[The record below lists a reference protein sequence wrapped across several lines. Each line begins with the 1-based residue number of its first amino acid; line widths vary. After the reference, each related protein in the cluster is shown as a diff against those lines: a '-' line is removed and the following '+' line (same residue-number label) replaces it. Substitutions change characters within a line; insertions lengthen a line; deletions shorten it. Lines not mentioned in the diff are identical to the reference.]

1 MAKTNPN
8 QDVIDTLNAI
18 RSSGNAAAS
27 AEADAIVI
35 TDAIAALRIRAQVGD
50 TGAQALL
57 DEARQLG
64 INA

>member
-1 MAKTNPN
+1 VAKTNPN
-8 QDVIDTLNAI
+8 QDVIDTLAAI

-50 TGAQALL
+50 AGAKALL